1 MVMTMSRKVPP
12 RKPRACTKP
21 EPADD
26 LGPLEALSAQEQAE
40 FREFCE
46 ADEFPIEAD
55 PLFKE
60 SLREKLRK
68 LVKNLYGLWFLILAG
83 TLPYN

>member
-1 MVMTMSRKVPP
+1 MTMSRKVPP
-12 RKPRACTKP
+12 KKHRVCAKP
-21 EPADD
+21 ESADD
-26 LGPLEALSAQEQAE
+26 LGSLEALSVQEQAE

-60 SLREKLRK
+60 NLREKLRK
-68 LVKNLYGLWFLILAG
+68 LVKNLYGLWFILLAG